1 MSDLKVIKQNPN
13 VFEKEQFLD
22 AIGTAQILKSKND
35 VFVDYNKL
43 IKHQEKFPDINK
55 VDNKWQN
62 EKLVKI
68 KIFLAEKLRG
78 LNALIKF
85 FRNYNE
91 LLPYKEY
98 DNVVNEMNIYL
109 NNKKIK
115 KKFIYY
121 LPKYTRLANKYKKHP
136 EVEHLNQRKNL
147 VRLTA
152 NKYNFVFIDG
162 ADFFHNR
169 NVPLNIF
176 PYKVP
181 THFNETGYKLLAEH
195 INIFIAK

>member
-1 MSDLKVIKQNPN
+1 M
-13 VFEKEQFLD
+13 
-22 AIGTAQILKSKND
+22 
-35 VFVDYNKL
+35 
-43 IKHQEKFPDINK
+43 
-55 VDNKWQN
+55 
-62 EKLVKI
+62 
-68 KIFLAEKLRG
+68 
-78 LNALIKF
+78 IKF
-85 FRNYNE
+85 FRNHNR

-136 EVEHLNQRKNL
+136 EVENLNQIKNL

-176 PYKVP
+176 PYKIP